1 MKRFS
6 IANNYSI
13 NKLVSRHETKRSSLA
28 NIVTRWNVIRKT
40 LFATAAIM
48 LLNSVSC
55 LAQNDA
61 GKDAAYRK
69 VLTERS
75 EKIVDKLGIT
85 DSAVYRQ
92 VVDIITNQYYQLNQV
107 QDQVKAKVK
116 DIKLSGQPREVTD
129 SLSKLTEQQKSSQ
142 LQQLHNSYLSKLNN
156 YLNGEQVEKVKNGMT
171 YNILNVTYAAYQN
184 MILTL
189 TETEK
194 NKIYNWLKEAREL
207 AMDEGSSEDKHKVFG
222 KYKGR
227 INNYLSAE
235 GYDMK
240 KEEKAW
246 QERLKQKG

>member
-1 MKRFS
+1 M
-6 IANNYSI
+6 
-13 NKLVSRHETKRSSLA
+13 
-28 NIVTRWNVIRKT
+28 
-40 LFATAAIM
+40 
-48 LLNSVSC
+48 
-55 LAQNDA
+55 
-61 GKDAAYRK
+61 
-69 VLTERS
+69 
-75 EKIVDKLGIT
+75 
-85 DSAVYRQ
+85 
-92 VVDIITNQYYQLNQV
+92 
-107 QDQVKAKVK
+107 
-116 DIKLSGQPREVTD
+116 TD

-156 YLNGEQVEKVKNGMT
+156 YLNGEQAEKVKNGMT